1 MLQTPSF
8 TTVELVQ
15 VVHVAVE
22 EPANAGEFD
31 SIGTLAIAG
40 LLACN

>member
-15 VVHVAVE
+15 VVQVAVE
-22 EPANAGEFD
+22 EPGNAGEFD
-31 SIGTLAIAG
+31 NVGTLTIAG